1 MELGGFFLKLFSVEN
16 SLIGVWIKGGGGGRT
31 FDV

>member
-16 SLIGVWIKGGGGGRT
+16 SLIDVWIKGGGGRT